1 MRLLLA
7 LSLLTAAH
15 IAAAESLAPTAPTD
29 TAAQVADLMAR
40 SKVEQ
45 AYDTATRWH
54 EAEPDNPRAAYWA
67 GNTAGQMAM
76 QSGMFKAMGLA
87 KESRNG
93 LERAVELDPK
103 YIDAQYALMQFY
115 LMAPGMMGGDDEEA
129 AAIAGRIAALSP
141 VEGHRAGAQLRAA
154 EKDTDGYLRGNQA
167 ALALAPA
174 HPDALGTV
182 VAIMLGKSDFDAS
195 KALIDQALA
204 ADPGSVA
211 ARYQFAKWAAA
222 SGRELEPALAAID
235 ALIALPRYPERFS
248 LAGAHYRR
256 AQLLAKLGRKDEA
269 IAAYQAALDVEP
281 RFQLASKEMEALRE
295 G

>member
-1 MRLLLA
+1 MRLLIA
-7 LSLLTAAH
+7 LSLLTASH
-15 IAAAESLAPTAPTD
+15 IAAAESLAPTAPAD
-29 TAAQVADLMAR
+29 TASQVADLLAR

-87 KESRNG
+87 KESRKG
-93 LERAVELDPK
+93 LERAVKLDPK
-103 YIDAQYALMQFY
+103 YVEAQYALMQFY

-129 AAIAGRIAALSP
+129 AAIAGRIATMSS
-141 VEGHRAGAQLRAA
+141 VEGHRAKAQLRAA
-154 EKDTDGYLRGNQA
+154 EKDTDGYLRGNQE
-167 ALALAPA
+167 ALALEPA

-182 VAIMLGKSDFDAS
+182 VAVLLGKSDFDAS
-195 KALIDQALA
+195 KALIDKALA

-211 ARYQFAKWAAA
+211 ARYQFAKWAAV
-222 SGRELEPALAAID
+222 SGRELEPALATID
-235 ALIALPRYPERFS
+235 ELIALVRYPDNFS

-256 AQLLAKLGRKDEA
+256 AQVLAKLDRKDEA
-269 IAAYQAALDVEP
+269 IAAYKAALAVEP
-281 RFQLASKEMEALRE
+281 KFDLASKELEALRK